1 MFNESVNLV
10 TTISGFLPFLYDA
23 SKQIMSIF
31 HWESSE
37 TAVSITCIILQSLIQ
52 LLISVPWD
60 YYDTFVIE
68 EKSMY

>member
-1 MFNESVNLV
+1 MFNESVNIV
-10 TTISGFLPFLYDA
+10 TTISGFLPFLYDV
-23 SKQIMSIF
+23 SKNLMSSF
-31 HWESSE
+31 HWENSE

-68 EKSMY
+68 EKFSS